1 MVLQFTKFLFK
12 YLTKRE
18 IKKRASLDVQ
28 IMSFLHKHNLR
39 FLAKYW
45 KRKIQYKYAM
55 DIDYRANIHSTTKFD
70 HTVGIV
76 IGENAKINA
85 NVTILQ
91 CVTLGGSFNSTNS
104 QIIDSGTTLCAGAK
118 IIGNVKIGKRC
129 IVGANAVVTKDIAD
143 DKVVVGY
150 NKVLDV
156 PSDHYLK

>member
-1 MVLQFTKFLFK
+1 
-12 YLTKRE
+12 
-18 IKKRASLDVQ
+18 
-28 IMSFLHKHNLR
+28 
-39 FLAKYW
+39 
-45 KRKIQYKYAM
+45 M
-55 DIDYRANIHSTTKFD
+55 DIDYRANIHPTTTFA

-91 CVTLGGSFNSTNS
+91 YVTLGGSFNSTNS

-156 PSDHYLK
+156 PSDHYLNKTMKA

>member
-1 MVLQFTKFLFK
+1 
-12 YLTKRE
+12 
-18 IKKRASLDVQ
+18 
-28 IMSFLHKHNLR
+28 MSFLYKHNLR
-39 FLAKYW
+39 FLAKCW

-55 DIDYRANIHSTTKFD
+55 DIDYRANIHPTTTFT

-118 IIGNVKIGKRC
+118 IIDNVKIGKRC

-150 NKVLDV
+150 NKVLDI
-156 PSDHYLK
+156 PSDHYL

>member
-1 MVLQFTKFLFK
+1 MMLKLTHFLFK
-12 YLTKRE
+12 YITKRE

-28 IMSFLHKHNLR
+28 VMFILYKYKLK

-55 DIDYRANIHSTTKFD
+55 DIDYRANIHPTTKFG

-104 QIIDSGTTLCAGAK
+104 QIIDSDTTLCAGAK

-129 IVGANAVVTKDIAD
+129 IVGANAVVTKDIPD
-143 DKVVVGY
+143 GKVVVGY
-150 NKVLDV
+150 NKVLDA
-156 PSDHYLK
+156 PSDRYFN

>member
-1 MVLQFTKFLFK
+1 MLQFTKFLFE

-28 IMSFLHKHNLR
+28 IMSFLNKHNIR

-55 DIDYRANIHSTTKFD
+55 DIDYRAKIHSTTKFV

-104 QIIDSGTTLCAGAK
+104 QIIDSDSTLSAGAK
-118 IIGNVKIGKRC
+118 IIGNVKIGKNC
-129 IVGANAVVTKDIAD
+129 IVGANAVVTKDIPD
-143 DKVVVGY
+143 GKVVVGY

-156 PSDHYLK
+156 PSGRYFN

>member
-1 MVLQFTKFLFK
+1 MLQFTKFLFE

-18 IKKRASLDVQ
+18 IKKRAPLDVQ
-28 IMSFLHKHNLR
+28 IMSFLYNHNLR

-55 DIDYRANIHSTTKFD
+55 DIDYRANIHSTTKFS

-150 NKVLDV
+150 NKVLDI
-156 PSDHYLK
+156 PSDHYLR

>member
-1 MVLQFTKFLFK
+1 
-12 YLTKRE
+12 
-18 IKKRASLDVQ
+18 
-28 IMSFLHKHNLR
+28 MSFLHKHNLR

-55 DIDYRANIHSTTKFD
+55 DIDYRANIHPTTKFA

-91 CVTLGGSFNSTNS
+91 NVTLGGSFNSTNS
-104 QIIDSGTTLCAGAK
+104 QIIHSGTTLCAGAI
-118 IIGNVKIGKRC
+118 IIGKVNIGKNC

-150 NKVLDV
+150 NKVLDI